1 MIRKYWYK
9 VVETDPGSAEY
20 IMNQLAAMGYE
31 VVSTTYWTRF
41 KTSMIITFRIE
52 AKNDD
57 E

>member
-1 MIRKYWYK
+1 MKKYRYK
-9 VVETDPGSAEY
+9 VVETDPDSAEY

-31 VVSTTYWTRF
+31 VVSTTYWTHF

-52 AKNDD
+52 AEDDD

>member
-52 AKNDD
+52 AEDDD